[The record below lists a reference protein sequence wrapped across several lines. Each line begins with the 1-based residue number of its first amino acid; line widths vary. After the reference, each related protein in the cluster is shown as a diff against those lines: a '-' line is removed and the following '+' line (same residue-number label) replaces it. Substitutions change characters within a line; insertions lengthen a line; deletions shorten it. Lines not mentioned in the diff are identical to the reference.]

1 MESQPSLSDFS
12 APLGM
17 SAPAGAPETLA
28 PELVS
33 PPEPLGQDIQLPQAL
48 IAPVGAAPMAAAD
61 LTALIPEG
69 IPGYERPQNPF
80 EGWPFQAPEPPELP
94 PLAVP
99 EPLAPG
105 QMSLEEAMAADAR
118 NRNDDRRSEDPRR
131 EQQEERTIELPRYQ
145 PGELGTLGD
154 EFEPPT
160 ALQFA
165 PEPDDDDDDDALPA
179 SADLPPPAEALADFT
194 SADDP
199 EVLPAEY
206 LSQVPESPVAEAPG
220 DTLENPL
227 DPAEPSQPP
236 EALSP
241 PEEALQAYNALSP
254 LPPTEQLFPSL
265 ATQEALVPPG
275 SPLQAVPTAPE
286 LSGAG
291 GAEGSGPS
299 LGTGD
304 PRSLFSLEESFA
316 AEPGSAPLIAGN
328 LNPLFPDDASAMVP
342 PGGPGQEAL
351 PAVEPPDTSA
361 QAFLSLEDRFVQ
373 EGFSLPDQ
381 LAAPELLPELLSP
394 ELLEAELPPPLDGL
408 PTEAVDLAASPPT
421 DNGEP
426 LSGEAENLFTAVD
439 PETAEP
445 TMQPPIL
452 EAAADGTASPFA
464 GYPPEPLT
472 EAHGSPV
479 GEGPIPPVDFFSA
492 PDEGSLRSS
501 VAEPSAQVDE
511 LESIGQPG
519 MIPQP
524 EPLGAQPQ
532 LREQAEPTVEPQL
545 TAQPEPPAAEPT
557 DLPHTP
563 QAVEPQLIAQP
574 EPLSADTVTPSERP
588 EAEPSLPAAPAEIP
602 FLEQTEPFYAN
613 ESAPELPPAEGNS
626 PVAQVEEVF
635 PVPPLISQ
643 ATDLAADFPL
653 PVEPVMLTPSE
664 LPGEVTASEPLRATA
679 LSEGEAQ
686 RYVPSDDAG
695 ASEFSV
701 GAPEFSAPSESESSF
716 EAPGIDTPVEPL
728 AEVAFL
734 PTQDELADNEPVEFV
749 EPLPHPE
756 PRVQPEYGIAQDQP
770 QQPTAPFADSQ
781 SEVSGSPPAPQVES
795 RGELPGLPP
804 QEQTAQVEPPQ
815 SADGMGL
822 IDQPEAGSPS
832 PVGDEELVL
841 PSEAMAGSSLP
852 ESEPSAFEATSPPP
866 SEAQIFQLDPAIQS
880 QLVDGAPGGEVYGAL
895 LPESEIGEA
904 SSAISDRQ
912 AGPLA
917 DPAVPLREEPSVEP
931 AIHSSTTESLST
943 GDLRETPE
951 PPFVAL
957 EEQFSQEGLPEP
969 VLLAAAEPFASVDTP
984 VSSSLSDG
992 ELQAAIGDEPLPAAA
1007 SYEAAGLAAQP
1018 LQMDM
1023 PTRLESSGE
1032 PVPPEGFVAQGD
1044 PSVLESLEP
1053 ELSASLENRTPIG
1066 SDAVAVPQLSLREQ
1080 PAAEPDPAVPLEL
1093 PLDDETP
1100 AGQVAQAQT
1109 WLEELSGRTQPLSPL
1124 QPVEL
1129 SGQSEPL
1136 LPFETQAPG
1145 EAPEGIFPLE
1155 TETLD
1160 AAGGSDGPVA
1170 SLEAVESIGEP
1181 EPLPVLE
1188 AEASE
1193 LSEQPDTLL
1202 SPVTTELTDEP
1213 PSAGPPA
1220 SPMGIPGDEPEIF
1233 APQPAQTA
1241 AEVPE
1246 ATVLSALQTPPAV
1259 EAWSGQPEAMLPLE
1273 GPDPQVSEF
1282 LESAGEPV
1290 FTSLEDQ
1297 FSREQPP
1304 DSAPVA
1310 EVTAPP
1316 AQQLSQ
1322 PQALGE
1328 VTVQTPEL
1336 PPEPQAV
1343 ADVPQQPGQPQAV
1356 AESAQLL
1363 EPQAVAEL
1371 PERLVPSEP
1380 VLPAVAETPPVPARL
1395 QSAEEGEPAVVEPQ
1409 PTAPPEPLAETEL
1422 TTPLE
1427 PLSET
1432 ASTDDAVSFAQ
1443 LRTPGEFQ
1451 SSEAPLQAIDGP
1463 IEPAADALEPES
1475 EVLALEERF
1484 AQEQGQPTSTIS
1496 ADGTTAVQGAPDT
1509 EVGFTEEITRT
1520 LPEVLDPVESVMPPA
1535 EPLLPAEEPVPAEV
1549 GVIGPSAEPA
1559 AQPEPQAVEPEVLI
1573 SSGLPGEILTSAE
1586 ETVAPSEASAAAG
1599 LETQPVAVPTPEL
1612 ATPVLDVSEGEFFSE
1627 PPFQGEQ
1634 AELLPQPEPLPQSTP
1649 EASATQEASIPLEEP
1664 FVGEELPRPQPQV
1677 LPDVASAATPAGL
1690 LDPVESETELAA
1702 QPETPQAAELFVSD
1716 EVPDASSSP
1725 ELSAA
1730 LTAQAMPGGSAEA
1743 IRPEPPVTLEEASA
1757 AVEELGAEVPGE
1769 GLETPELTFAAL
1781 EDQFSQERGLDS
1793 GVFTAE
1799 PPVASDDPSSNAELP
1814 LEALLRSE
1822 LPAEFPVQLQS
1833 ADDLP
1838 ESVVP
1843 AETAIEQAT
1852 AAQTAEAAVELFEPP
1867 LQEDPALF
1875 AALHLE
1881 AEAQELPLSPLS
1893 AFTELEERFAPEPT
1907 AELAAVAPE
1916 LAAAAEPTSDDE
1928 IVVAAVVAAQP
1939 LEIPGGEPE
1948 AGLPLQ
1954 PAELSGEPES
1964 LPSLELEAVEPSGE
1978 PETVES
1984 IGDGDLDPVLPPL
1997 AAVAEGGEAGIM
2009 PPLELAVAVEPF
2021 EPDTPSPS
2029 LDPQA
2034 SEFLESAGEP
2044 VFTSL
2049 EDQFSREQP
2058 PDSAPVAEVT
2068 APPAQQLS
2076 QPQALGEVTVQTPE
2090 LPPEPQ
2096 AVADVPQQPGQPQA
2110 VAESAQLL
2118 EPQAV
2123 AELPER
2129 LVPSEP
2135 VLPAIAETPPVP
2147 ARLQSA
2153 EEGEPAVVEPPRPGQ
2168 VDSAHT
2174 DAIVPQIV
2182 EPSGELPQPPMAL
2195 RSEPFAE
2202 VLSDVPSVLDVQ
2214 GEPRTMEPPPVEAQP
2229 PEALE
2234 LLEQPQALGE
2244 GGLADGLELPVDES
2258 PERLDQPQALSEQT
2272 PLEQPERLG
2281 ELELLEQP
2289 QPLSEERLGQL
2300 ELLEQPEPLAQSA
2313 GESGL
2318 LLSAQ
2323 ALGEPDL
2330 LAVAQPL
2337 GELELLEQPEPLG
2350 EAQPMA
2356 PQEPLGESGSIAPE
2370 LLIPQDAP
2378 VRGAFEENLLSL
2390 EEGFAERSAFPAAT
2404 ETAATEAVALEPG
2417 DIAAPSTGDLPP
2429 SVARS
2434 VEPSLPVFR
2443 PTPES
2448 SVESPPAE
2456 LPADS
2461 ITGKPTDPLQP
2472 TAPEAAYPELLLP
2485 ERADGQAE
2493 LADLPPAPTEVFS
2506 IPEAVPLEEPLAT
2519 PEPPVAELPVQIED
2533 ATEPAGFA
2541 GEPPE
2546 IPPRPEEL
2554 QDAEALPIAESEPVA
2569 ADFAEG
2575 EETESAD
2582 GPLAAGAD
2590 ATVEIGELAELVDGS
2605 PEPLGDAFALGVL
2618 PGLQSWPLGL
2628 LDPLG
2633 GTDHLGAGSSADLL
2647 LPSLVQ
2653 DLTVLRS
2660 LVEAEDDLAA
2670 TLPEGPE
2677 LPTLAAIEPDLTPVD
2692 EVRAIEPDLPPL
2704 SEREIRPDRSE
2715 DRSTPDLTTLEALPV
2730 DGEAADDQPESPLG
2744 VARDLS
2750 VLRSLSEA
2758 ALPLE
2763 ADGIV
2768 SASPAFA
2775 LPDEPGE
2782 TTGIDP
2788 TRAAIDDTQEIP
2800 DADGVFDPAP
2810 EDGSVAAEG
2819 PLGVAEDLTV
2829 LRPLAGDGFSPTVAQ
2844 DLGVLGLL
2852 GVAAGV
2858 FAAAGSEAIDPVE
2871 YGPLPYALAEQD
2883 PLDEAGGELE
2893 ALLAPLDA
2901 TVPEPFPPQLAADWP
2916 ATSDADTVASR
2927 PLGMDVQPLGVSEV
2941 PALGLEAGV
2950 PLVSVADLQD
2960 FDADLLEADL
2970 EAPTLPTASERTL
2983 GQGPLLFAAQLL
2995 ADQQPEEDAEAEP
3008 EVPSD
3013 NAALQSDFAQ
3023 QEPDGFSGAGEDEME
3038 VEPLVLQEYLLQLE
3052 ARKNA
3057 EEEDEEEEADD
3068 GDSDLPTVAGE
3079 AAALSGAAFAPLLF
3093 AGSGA
3098 LSDALGGVDHQIPDN
3113 LSDIEELLTVSATDI
3128 GLGTTLPADTGS
3140 STSTGGGGG
3149 GGGAQEAAST
3159 YSGYMGDSMEQ
3170 VLLSGQLP
3178 AHVPH
3183 PPPTEAAAQGNLEE
3197 AEEADV
3203 ENADLEM
3210 LAQEIYGLLRQR
3222 LEVER
3227 ERSGH
3232 HYLGR
3237 MPW

>member
-17 SAPAGAPETLA
+17 SAPAGEPETLA

-33 PPEPLGQDIQLPQAL
+33 PPDPLGQDIQLPQAL
-48 IAPVGAAPMAAAD
+48 IAPVGASPMAAAD

-80 EGWPFQAPEPPELP
+80 EGWPFQAPEPPELLP
-94 PLAVP
+94 IEVP

-154 EFEPPT
+154 EFEPPP

-165 PEPDDDDDDDALPA
+165 PEPDDDAPPA

-220 DTLENPL
+220 DTLESPL

-241 PEEALQAYNALSP
+241 PEEALQDYNALSP

-265 ATQEALVPPG
+265 AAQEAPVPPG
-275 SPLQAVPTAPE
+275 SPPQAVPGAPE

-291 GAEGSGPS
+291 GAEGAGPS

-316 AEPGSAPLIAGN
+316 AEPGSVPFIAGN
-328 LNPLFPDDASAMVP
+328 LNPPFPGDASAMVL
-342 PGGPGQEAL
+342 PGGLEQEAL
-351 PAVEPPDTSA
+351 PAVDPPDTPA
-361 QAFLSLEDRFVQ
+361 QEFLSLEDRFVR

-381 LAAPELLPELLSP
+381 MAAPELHPELPAP
-394 ELLEAELPPPLDGL
+394 ELLEAEVPPPPDGL
-408 PTEAVDLAASPPT
+408 PTAAVDLAASPPM
-421 DNGEP
+421 DNGAP
-426 LSGEAENLFTAVD
+426 LSGEAENLLTAVD

-492 PDEGSLRSS
+492 PDEGSLQSS

-511 LESIGQPG
+511 LASIGQPG

-532 LREQAEPTVEPQL
+532 LREPAVPAVEPQSI
-545 TAQPEPPAAEPT
+545 AQPEPPAAEPT

-574 EPLSADTVTPSERP
+574 EPLSADTATPSERS

-602 FLEQTEPFYAN
+602 FLEQTEPLYAN
-613 ESAPELPPAEGNS
+613 ESAPELPPGDGTS
-626 PVAQVEEVF
+626 PAADAEEVF
-635 PVPPLISQ
+635 PVPPLIPQ
-643 ATDLAADFPL
+643 ATGFPL
-653 PVEPVMLTPSE
+653 PVEPVSLAPSE
-664 LPGEVTASEPLRATA
+664 LPGEVTAGEPLRATA
-679 LSEGEAQ
+679 FSEGEPQ
-686 RYVPSDDAG
+686 RYVLLDDAG
-695 ASEFSV
+695 ASEFSA
-701 GAPEFSAPSESESSF
+701 GAPEFSAPPAQSKSSV

-734 PTQDELADNEPVEFV
+734 PTQDELADSEPVEFV

-756 PRVQPEYGIAQDQP
+756 PPVQPEYEITQDQP

-781 SEVSGSPPAPQVES
+781 SEVSGSPPTPQVES
-795 RGELPGLPP
+795 RGEWPGLPP
-804 QEQTAQVEPPQ
+804 QEQTVQVELPQ

-841 PSEAMAGSSLP
+841 PSEAMTGSALP
-852 ESEPSAFEATSPPP
+852 EFGPSAFEATSLPP
-866 SEAQIFQLDPAIQS
+866 SEAQIFQPDLGLQS
-880 QLVDGAPGGEVYGAL
+880 QLADGAPGGEVYGAL

-912 AGPLA
+912 AEPPA

-931 AIHSSTTESLST
+931 AILSSTTESIST
-943 GDLRETPE
+943 GDLGETPE

-969 VLLAAAEPFASVDTP
+969 VLLAAAEPFVPVDTP
-984 VSSSLSDG
+984 VPSSSDG
-992 ELQAAIGDEPLPAAA
+992 ELQAAIGDEQLPAAA
-1007 SYEAAGLAAQP
+1007 FYEAAGSAPQPEAQP
-1018 LQMDM
+1018 LQTDM

-1032 PVPPEGFVAQGD
+1032 PVPPEGFAAQGD
-1044 PSVLESLEP
+1044 PSMLESLEP
-1053 ELSASLENRTPIG
+1053 ELSASLENPTPIG

-1100 AGQVAQAQT
+1100 AEQVAQAQT
-1109 WLEELSGRTQPLSPL
+1109 WLEELSGGTPPLSPL

-1129 SGQSEPL
+1129 SEQSEPL

-1145 EAPEGIFPLE
+1145 EAPEGIFSLE
-1155 TETLD
+1155 TETVD
-1160 AAGGSDGPVA
+1160 SAGGSDGPVA
-1170 SLEAVESIGEP
+1170 SLEAVESSGEP
-1181 EPLPVLE
+1181 EPVPVLE

-1202 SPVTTELTDEP
+1202 SPVTTEPTDEP

-1233 APQPAQTA
+1233 APPPAQTA
-1241 AEVPE
+1241 AEAPE
-1246 ATVLSALQTPPAV
+1246 ATVLSALQTPPAA

-1273 GPDPQVSEF
+1273 GQDPQATEF
-1282 LESAGEPV
+1282 LEPAGEPV
-1290 FTSLEDQ
+1290 FTSLEAQ
-1297 FSREQPP
+1297 FTREQPP
-1304 DSAPVA
+1304 GTEPV
-1310 EVTAPP
+1310 VGPTAPTP
-1316 AQQLSQ
+1316 QRLAQ

-1328 VTVQTPEL
+1328 TTAEVAEWFA
-1336 PPEPQAV
+1336 PPEAIETPTKAPESLDQPEAF
-1343 ADVPQQPGQPQAV
+1343 AEASAKVPDLPSQPQAIGEGGV
-1356 AESAQLL
+1356 SDELDPLTDRPPDLLGRLQPLSEQALPQQSGALLL
-1363 EPQAVAEL
+1363 ERPEPLGQSADEPESILPTEALGGPDPLAVAEPL
-1371 PERLVPSEP
+1371 
-1380 VLPAVAETPPVPARL
+1380 
-1395 QSAEEGEPAVVEPQ
+1395 GELELLSQ
-1409 PTAPPEPLAETEL
+1409 PEPLGEAQPMAPQESLAETEL
-1422 TTPLE
+1422 ATPLV

-1432 ASTDDAVSFAQ
+1432 ASPDDAVSFAQ
-1443 LRTPGEFQ
+1443 LQTPGEFQ
-1451 SSEAPLQAIDGP
+1451 SSEAPLQATDSP
-1463 IEPAADALEPES
+1463 IEPAADELEPEY
-1475 EVLALEERF
+1475 EVSALEEQF
-1484 AQEQGQPTSTIS
+1484 AQEQGQPISTIS
-1496 ADGTTAVQGAPDT
+1496 ADGTAAVQEAPDS
-1509 EVGFTEEITRT
+1509 EVGFT
-1520 LPEVLDPVESVMPPA
+1520 
-1535 EPLLPAEEPVPAEV
+1535 
-1549 GVIGPSAEPA
+1549 
-1559 AQPEPQAVEPEVLI
+1559 
-1573 SSGLPGEILTSAE
+1573 SGLPGEILTSTE

-1627 PPFQGEQ
+1627 PPFQVEQ

-1649 EASATQEASIPLEEP
+1649 EASPTQASISLEEP
-1664 FVGEELPRPQPQV
+1664 FVGEELPGPQPQV
-1677 LPDVASAATPAGL
+1677 VPDAASAVTPAEL
-1690 LDPVESETELAA
+1690 FDPIEDETELAV
-1702 QPETPQAAELFVSD
+1702 QPEMLPAAEPFVP
-1716 EVPDASSSP
+1716 EAMPDASSSP
-1725 ELSAA
+1725 ELPAVS
-1730 LTAQAMPGGSAEA
+1730 TAQAMPGGAAEA
-1743 IRPEPPVTLEEASA
+1743 IRPKPPVTLEEASA
-1757 AVEELGAEVPGE
+1757 AIEQLGAAVPGE
-1769 GLETPELTFAAL
+1769 GLETPEPTFAAL
-1781 EDQFSQERGLDS
+1781 EDQFSQEGGFES

-1799 PPVASDDPSSNAELP
+1799 PPLASDDPSSNAELP
-1814 LEALLRSE
+1814 LEALQSE
-1822 LPAEFPVQLQS
+1822 LPAEFPVQL
-1833 ADDLP
+1833 
-1838 ESVVP
+1838 
-1843 AETAIEQAT
+1843 
-1852 AAQTAEAAVELFEPP
+1852 
-1867 LQEDPALF
+1867 
-1875 AALHLE
+1875 LE
-1881 AEAQELPLSPLS
+1881 AEAQELPLSDLS

-1907 AELAAVAPE
+1907 AELAAVAPK

-1928 IVVAAVVAAQP
+1928 IVVEAVVPPQP
-1939 LEIPGGEPE
+1939 LEIPGEEPE

-1964 LPSLELEAVEPSGE
+1964 LPLPASG
-1978 PETVES
+1978 
-1984 IGDGDLDPVLPPL
+1984 L
-1997 AAVAEGGEAGIM
+1997 
-2009 PPLELAVAVEPF
+2009 
-2021 EPDTPSPS
+2021 SPS
-2029 LDPQA
+2029 EVQ
-2034 SEFLESAGEP
+2034 
-2044 VFTSL
+2044 T
-2049 EDQFSREQP
+2049 
-2058 PDSAPVAEVT
+2058 VT
-2068 APPAQQLS
+2068 A
-2076 QPQALGEVTVQTPE
+2076 
-2090 LPPEPQ
+2090 
-2096 AVADVPQQPGQPQA
+2096 
-2110 VAESAQLL
+2110 
-2118 EPQAV
+2118 
-2123 AELPER
+2123 
-2129 LVPSEP
+2129 
-2135 VLPAIAETPPVP
+2135 
-2147 ARLQSA
+2147 
-2153 EEGEPAVVEPPRPGQ
+2153 
-2168 VDSAHT
+2168 
-2174 DAIVPQIV
+2174 
-2182 EPSGELPQPPMAL
+2182 LPQ
-2195 RSEPFAE
+2195 
-2202 VLSDVPSVLDVQ
+2202 
-2214 GEPRTMEPPPVEAQP
+2214 
-2229 PEALE
+2229 E
-2234 LLEQPQALGE
+2234 LLPQ
-2244 GGLADGLELPVDES
+2244 
-2258 PERLDQPQALSEQT
+2258 
-2272 PLEQPERLG
+2272 
-2281 ELELLEQP
+2281 
-2289 QPLSEERLGQL
+2289 
-2300 ELLEQPEPLAQSA
+2300 
-2313 GESGL
+2313 
-2318 LLSAQ
+2318 
-2323 ALGEPDL
+2323 
-2330 LAVAQPL
+2330 
-2337 GELELLEQPEPLG
+2337 
-2350 EAQPMA
+2350 
-2356 PQEPLGESGSIAPE
+2356 
-2370 LLIPQDAP
+2370 
-2378 VRGAFEENLLSL
+2378 
-2390 EEGFAERSAFPAAT
+2390 
-2404 ETAATEAVALEPG
+2404 
-2417 DIAAPSTGDLPP
+2417 
-2429 SVARS
+2429 
-2434 VEPSLPVFR
+2434 
-2443 PTPES
+2443 
-2448 SVESPPAE
+2448 
-2456 LPADS
+2456 
-2461 ITGKPTDPLQP
+2461 
-2472 TAPEAAYPELLLP
+2472 
-2485 ERADGQAE
+2485 
-2493 LADLPPAPTEVFS
+2493 
-2506 IPEAVPLEEPLAT
+2506 
-2519 PEPPVAELPVQIED
+2519 
-2533 ATEPAGFA
+2533 
-2541 GEPPE
+2541 
-2546 IPPRPEEL
+2546 
-2554 QDAEALPIAESEPVA
+2554 
-2569 ADFAEG
+2569 
-2575 EETESAD
+2575 
-2582 GPLAAGAD
+2582 
-2590 ATVEIGELAELVDGS
+2590 
-2605 PEPLGDAFALGVL
+2605 
-2618 PGLQSWPLGL
+2618 
-2628 LDPLG
+2628 
-2633 GTDHLGAGSSADLL
+2633 
-2647 LPSLVQ
+2647 
-2653 DLTVLRS
+2653 
-2660 LVEAEDDLAA
+2660 
-2670 TLPEGPE
+2670 PE

-2704 SEREIRPDRSE
+2704 SEREIRPGRSE
-2715 DRSTPDLTTLEALPV
+2715 DRSTPNLTTLEALPV

-2768 SASPAFA
+2768 PAAAAFA

-2800 DADGVFDPAP
+2800 DADGVFDPALRTDEPAP

-2819 PLGVAEDLTV
+2819 PLGVAQDLTV

-2871 YGPLPYALAEQD
+2871 YGPLLYALAEQD
-2883 PLDEAGGELE
+2883 PLDEAGGALE
-2893 ALLAPLDA
+2893 ALLTPLDA

-2916 ATSDADTVASR
+2916 ATSDR
-2927 PLGMDVQPLGVSEV
+2927 PLGMDVQPLGVPEV

-2950 PLVSVADLQD
+2950 PLMSVADLQD

-3008 EVPSD
+3008 EVPPD
-3013 NAALQSDFAQ
+3013 HVALQSDFAQ
-3023 QEPDGFSGAGEDEME
+3023 QEPDGFSGAGKDEME

-3057 EEEDEEEEADD
+3057 EEEEEEEEDD
-3068 GDSDLPTVAGE
+3068 GGSELPTVAGE

-3098 LSDALGGVDHQIPDN
+3098 LTDALGRVDHQIPDN
-3113 LSDIEELLTVSATDI
+3113 WSDIEELLTVSAAEI

-3140 STSTGGGGG
+3140 SSSTGGGGG
-3149 GGGAQEAAST
+3149 GGAAQEAAST
-3159 YSGYMGDSMEQ
+3159 YSGYMGDSIEQ

-3183 PPPTEAAAQGNLEE
+3183 PPPTEAAAAAAQGNLEE